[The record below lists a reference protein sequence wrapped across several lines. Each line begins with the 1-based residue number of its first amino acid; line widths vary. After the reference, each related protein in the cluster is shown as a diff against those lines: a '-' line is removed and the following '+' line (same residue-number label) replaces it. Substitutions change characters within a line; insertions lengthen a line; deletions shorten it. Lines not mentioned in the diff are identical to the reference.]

1 MSDAR
6 ERLLNPNALFALRHI
21 HDAQFSP
28 AGRQVAY
35 VVSRTVEEEGRE
47 YFDIV
52 IEDFSTGTRHVL
64 DFAGVATAPRWAPD
78 GKRLA
83 FVGSGGGGGNGHQLF
98 LTDLSDRST
107 VRLSPPGHEAQGAP
121 AWSPNGAT
129 IAYTV
134 VQRP

>member
-6 ERLLNPNALFALRHI
+6 ERLLNQTRFSPSGTSMN
-21 HDAQFSP
+21 AQFSP
-28 AGRQVAY
+28 DGRQWPMW
-35 VVSRTVEEEGRE
+35 SRARWRRRAE

-83 FVGSGGGGGNGHQLF
+83 FVGSGGGGGGGGNGTNSF
-98 LTDLSDRST
+98 SR
-107 VRLSPPGHEAQGAP
+107 
-121 AWSPNGAT
+121 
-129 IAYTV
+129 I
-134 VQRP
+134 